1 MKKSIVSTVVLVSIC
16 AVMAILLAL
25 TNSVTAPIIQKNQD
39 AAANAALLEVM
50 PNGKGFEKVEFDAA
64 ALPKTVTEVYKEQG
78 GGYVITLTT
87 TGYGSG
93 LVIMCGVNAE
103 GVVTGATCLAS
114 QETLGKEKTYGESF
128 TGKDAAGVDA
138 LDTISGAT
146 KTTTAYKNAIKD
158 ALNSA
163 IILGGGSVDIRTPEE
178 ILNENLTQALPAGES
193 AFTKPFIAEV
203 IEGIDAVY
211 TADNGAGSVYVI
223 GESFYGVPAGGTSEN
238 ETVAAA
244 HAILSASE
252 IEELDLSDY
261 TGLPK
266 TLISAKKTATGN
278 FILETKGAGY
288 SSKNPFEQYGYE
300 TSGKPIVVRV
310 SITPEGKIIDTFT
323 VSQDET
329 PNIGDVCAKE
339 EFYGLFDGAT
349 EETYETIDAVSSATF
364 TYTRDGYLSAIRD
377 AFKAVKILKGGDAQ

>member
-25 TNSVTAPIIQKNQD
+25 TNSVTAPIIKKNQD

-103 GVVTGATCLAS
+103 GIVTGATCLAS

-178 ILNENLTQALPAGES
+178 ILNEKLSEALPAGEG

-252 IEELDLSDY
+252 VEELDISGY
-261 TGLPK
+261 ENLPK
-266 TLISAKKTATGN
+266 RLTKASKTATGN
-278 FILETKGAGY
+278 YILEMEAAGFGILNDDEY
-288 SSKNPFEQYGYE
+288 IHSSGEY
-300 TSGKPIVVRV
+300 ILIRV
-310 SITPEGKIIDTFT
+310 SITPDGKIIDTLT
-323 VSQDET
+323 VYQAESQGV
-329 PNIGDVCAKE
+329 GDVCANE
-339 EFYGLFDGAT
+339 SFYGQFDGKT
-349 EETYETIDAVSSATF
+349 EETYREIDAISGATF
-364 TYTRDGYLSAIRD
+364 TTNGYLKAIENV
-377 AFKAVKILKGGDAQ
+377 FKAVKILEGGDAQ